1 MSTSRHP
8 IALRLERHVGPGT
21 RLLAIVLG
29 LPLIDGIFP
38 ALVIA
43 GGLDTIPGIIEVGL
57 LVFGGSATLSV
68 VLAEMDGTR
77 REIISSILLVGTG
90 VVSLAAIEAAI
101 APMIASMLVL
111 ETFERFAALVIIAI
125 AAKTASATIGEYL
138 PSPGIIIG
146 LGLLAS
152 LDPGSFQP
160 VFTTDLM
167 LIARATT
174 AALVGVGFTL
184 CVALFGPTLRRSV
197 SLEYFRFGSAVAL
210 GVLSLSVLGIISNK
224 IPLAL
229 AVLAVTALFS
239 FDPET
244 EDGEAELE
252 EPVSN
257 PQPAT
262 NPEPDREPDADPTQQ
277 DAPWI

>member
-138 PSPGIIIG
+138 PSPGVIIG

-244 EDGEAELE
+244 TEEETDLDGS
-252 EPVSN
+252 VSN

-262 NPEPDREPDADPTQQ
+262 NPEPDRETDTDPTQQ

>member
-244 EDGEAELE
+244 EDDEAELE